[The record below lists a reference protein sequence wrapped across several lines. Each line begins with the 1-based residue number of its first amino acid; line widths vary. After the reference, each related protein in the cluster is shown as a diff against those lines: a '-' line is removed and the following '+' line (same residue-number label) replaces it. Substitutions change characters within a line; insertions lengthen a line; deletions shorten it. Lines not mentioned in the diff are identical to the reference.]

1 MVPSHHKLHFQPS
14 GLRIAVPPGT
24 TLLAAAQLAGVDIMA
39 TCGGIGS
46 CGSCRVRR
54 ISGALSEPDAAEQ
67 AELGPEGISAGYRLA
82 CQARPRS
89 DALLEVPADSLTA
102 VQRLQ
107 LEAVA
112 TGVELDPL
120 VVARDLVL
128 DPPTLMDV
136 RSDASRVWHALR
148 GGTGGP
154 VSFSA
159 AVLAELPGVLRYEE
173 WEVRVALRGAGHH
186 RRVVA
191 VLPRGTRLL
200 GVAADIGT
208 TKVAMYLMDLASGET
223 LGALGALN
231 PQIACGEDVISRL
244 AWADQN
250 EHGTRLLQQRIVACL
265 SEGTAEL
272 CERAGVRP
280 NQIVDAVV
288 VGNTAMHHL
297 FAGLPTRQLG
307 VSPYVA
313 AVTDSLAISTRDLG
327 LPFAPGAEVH
337 LPPNIAGFVG
347 ADHVAML
354 LAADFHLLGGTVL
367 ALDIGTNT
375 EMSLLHDGR
384 LVSCSCPSGPAFEG
398 AHLTAGMR
406 AAPGA
411 IEAVRIAGDRILL
424 RTVDDRPA
432 VGICGSGILDAI
444 AEMLLAGM
452 LDERGNIRKDHPL
465 IHEGSLVLAPAP
477 ADGSRRAIAVH
488 RRDVMEIQLA
498 KATIQSGIETLLAH
512 LQVAPAEIE
521 QVIIAGAFGS
531 YLDIRSAMR
540 IGMFPALPRE
550 RFRQVGNA
558 AGAGAR
564 QMLLSRER
572 RRIAEALAL
581 RSEYLELST
590 QPGYTQRYLEALWL

>member
-1 MVPSHHKLHFQPS
+1 MKGQHRVDFQPS
-14 GLRIAVPPGT
+14 GNRIEIPPGT
-24 TLLAAAQLAGVDIMA
+24 TLLAAAQRVGIDIQA
-39 TCGGIGS
+39 TCGGIGI
-46 CGSCRVRR
+46 CGSCRVRLV
-54 ISGALSEPDAAEQ
+54 SGMVSEPDFVEQ
-67 AELGPEGISAGYRLA
+67 AELGPDGIAAGYRLA
-82 CQARPRS
+82 CQTRLRS
-89 DALLEVPADSLTA
+89 DVRLEVPADSLTA
-102 VQRLQ
+102 SQRLQ
-107 LEAVA
+107 LEAVE

-120 VVARDLVL
+120 VVAREIVL
-128 DPPTLMDV
+128 EPPTLMDV
-136 RSDASRVWHALR
+136 RSDASRVRQALR
-148 GGTGGP
+148 GETGGP
-154 VSFSA
+154 VSFGA
-159 AVLAELPGVLRYEE
+159 AVLAELPQVLRYEE
-173 WEVRVALRGAGHH
+173 WQVRVALREAAGR

-200 GVAADIGT
+200 GFAVDIGT
-208 TKVAMYLMDLASGET
+208 TKVAMYLLDLESGET

-231 PQIACGEDVISRL
+231 PQISCGEDVISRL
-244 AWADQN
+244 AWADQT
-250 EHGTRLLQQRIVACL
+250 EAGARLLQQRIVECL
-265 SEGTAEL
+265 RDGLVEL
-272 CERAGVRP
+272 CGRVDVRP

-307 VSPYVA
+307 VSPYIA
-313 AVTDSLAISTRDLG
+313 AVTDSLAISARELG
-327 LPFAPGAEVH
+327 LPFAPDAEVH

-354 LAADFHLLGGTVL
+354 LAADFHQLSGTVL

-375 EMSLLHDGR
+375 EMSLLHGGR

-411 IEAVRIAGDRILL
+411 IEAVRITGDRILV
-424 RTVDDRPA
+424 RTIDDRPA
-432 VGICGSGILDAI
+432 VGICGSGIVDAI
-444 AEMLLAGM
+444 AEMLSAGM
-452 LDERGNIRKDHPL
+452 LDERGNVRKDHPL
-465 IHEGSLVLAPAP
+465 IDEGTLVLAPAP

-488 RRDVMEIQLA
+488 RGDVMEIQLA

-512 LQVAPAEIE
+512 LRLVPEAIE
-521 QVIIAGAFGS
+521 NVIIAGAFGS
-531 YLDIRSAMR
+531 YLDIRSAIR
-540 IGMFPALPRE
+540 IGMLPTLPRE

-590 QPGYTQRYLEALWL
+590 QPEYTQRYLRALWL

>member
-1 MVPSHHKLHFQPS
+1 MPDHRKLHFQPS
-14 GLRIAVPPGT
+14 GLRIAVLPGT
-24 TLLAAAQLAGVDIMA
+24 TVLAAAQLAGVEIMA

-46 CGSCRVRR
+46 CGSCRVRLV
-54 ISGALSEPDAAEQ
+54 SGTLSEPDPGEV
-67 AELGPEGISAGYRLA
+67 AELGLDGISGGYRLA
-82 CQARPRS
+82 CQARPHS
-89 DALLEVPADSLTA
+89 DTRLEVPSDSLATA
-102 VQRLQ
+102 QRLQ
-107 LEAVA
+107 LEA
-112 TGVELDPL
+112 TETQVEPEPL
-120 VVARDLVL
+120 VVAHEIVL

-136 RSDASRVWHALR
+136 RSDASRVRQALR
-148 GGTGGP
+148 DGTGGP

-159 AVLAELPGVLRYEE
+159 AVLAELPQVLRDEE
-173 WEVRVALRGAGHH
+173 WEVRVALRGAPE
-186 RRVVA
+186 RRSVVA

-200 GVAADIGT
+200 GFAVDIGT
-208 TKVAMYLMDLASGET
+208 TKVAMYLVDLASGET
-223 LGALGALN
+223 LGALGTLN

-250 EHGTRLLQQRIVACL
+250 EHGALLLQQRIVACL
-265 SEGTAEL
+265 SEGVAEL

-280 NQIVDAVV
+280 NQIMDAVV

-307 VSPYVA
+307 VSPYIA
-313 AVTDSLAISTRDLG
+313 AVTDSLAITTRDLG
-327 LPFAPGAEVH
+327 LPLAPGAEVY
-337 LPPNIAGFVG
+337 LPPNIAGFIG

-354 LAADFHLLGGTVL
+354 LAADFHLLRGTVL

-375 EMSLLHDGR
+375 EISLSHGGR
-384 LVSCSCPSGPAFEG
+384 VVSCSCPSGPAFEG

-411 IEAVRIAGDRILL
+411 IEAVRIAGDRILV
-424 RTVDDRPA
+424 RTIGDRPA

-444 AEMLLAGM
+444 AEMLSAGM
-452 LDERGNIRKDHPL
+452 LDERGNIRKGHPL
-465 IHEGSLVLAPAP
+465 IQEGTLVLAPAP

-512 LQVAPAEIE
+512 LQVAPEAIE

-531 YLDIRSAMR
+531 YIDIRSAMR
-540 IGMFPALPRE
+540 IGMFPTLPRE

-572 RRIAEALAL
+572 RRLAEALAL
-581 RSEYLELST
+581 RSEYLELTT
-590 QPGYTQRYLEALWL
+590 QPGFTQRYLQALWL